1 MRTVLTL
8 AAVIIFTSAPAQ
20 TLLNPSFENG
30 GAPSFANWEWSCA
43 DPTPLTDAPQ
53 GGGTWSAWKEP
64 GQAKGCFPSYLFQR
78 IADMPYGVPVLVS
91 GWVKCPQDEFNMCL
105 GGSIGLGTINNG
117 LITPVVST
125 ASTDPDWT
133 FVTCGHVFD
142 PGAGDTAIVMLS
154 AGFIGGPIQPASAG
168 FDALGLEIAEGI
180 DEQGLPHL
188 VHYPDPAT
196 DQLYLASDLGGIM
209 APEVFDLTGRRVLSA
224 QGGMGTQRID
234 VAALPAGRYLVRG
247 ITGRGPAVTS
257 FIKQ

>member
-1 MRTVLTL
+1 MKHLLTL
-8 AAVIIFTSAPAQ
+8 AAAITVTNTPAQ
-20 TLLNPSFENG
+20 TLLNSSYENG
-30 GAPSFANWEWSCA
+30 GAPSFANWEWSCS
-43 DPTPLTDAPQ
+43 DPVPVADAPQ

-78 IADMPYGVPVLVS
+78 ISDMPYGAPMVVS
-91 GWVKCPQDEFNMCL
+91 GWVKCPQDEFNICL
-105 GGSIGLGTINNG
+105 GGSIGFGTING
-117 LITPVVST
+117 GTITPIVNT

-133 FVTCGHVFD
+133 YVTCGHVFD

-154 AGFIGGPIQPASAG
+154 AGFIGGPIQPSSAG
-168 FDALGLEIAEGI
+168 FDALGLDIAEGI

-188 VHYPDPAT
+188 AHFPDPAT
-196 DQLYLASDLGGIM
+196 DLLYLASDLGGVQGL
-209 APEVFDLTGRRVLSA
+209 EVFDLTGRPVLRA
-224 QGGMGTQRID
+224 NGGMGTQRID